1 MKLTCGIQGSH
12 RRSTIVSG
20 LRVALRGDQL
30 RISRTEVVGGPH
42 MSGGQQQC
50 GEVQQQTPEQTLDH
64 VCGGPVGSS
73 SQSGIRG
80 LLDPGCTYEGPH
92 GATRQ
97 TRRPIQRR
105 DVTLRAAVQTLCGA
119 RPGGDGIWTVFLG
132 YHDDEILHMSVR
144 NSLNTRITFPTWNIS
159 PR

>member
-1 MKLTCGIQGSH
+1 
-12 RRSTIVSG
+12 
-20 LRVALRGDQL
+20 
-30 RISRTEVVGGPH
+30 

-50 GEVQQQTPEQTLDH
+50 GAVQQQTPEQTLDH

-97 TRRPIQRR
+97 TRRPIPEEGRDLAGRRTDAMRGQARQGRYIDGIPGISRRR
-105 DVTLRAAVQTLCGA
+105 DIT
-119 RPGGDGIWTVFLG
+119 
-132 YHDDEILHMSVR
+132 HVR
-144 NSLNTRITFPTWNIS
+144 QEFPKCRHYFSNMEY
-159 PR
+159 

>member
-1 MKLTCGIQGSH
+1 MKLTCGIQGPH
-12 RRSTIVSG
+12 RWSTIVSG

-30 RISRTEVVGGPH
+30 RISRIEVVGGPH
-42 MSGGQQQC
+42 MGGGQQQC
-50 GEVQQQTPEQTLDH
+50 GAVQQQTPEQTLDH

-80 LLDPGCTYEGPH
+80 LLDPGSAYEGPP

-97 TRRPIQRR
+97 THRPIQRR

-119 RPGGDGIWTVFLG
+119 SRGRDGL
-132 YHDDEILHMSVR
+132 
-144 NSLNTRITFPTWNIS
+144 
-159 PR
+159 